1 MQIIQLQ
8 VLNKAKERQLDN
20 LVEKLNESERQIR
33 YLNHQLLII
42 KGKMTPVG
50 CCHLWGTLKL
60 DILFLTAYFKY
71 EAWRVDALGQRA
83 HNESVRMKQK
93 PRILTP
99 CLGFFLTRTFYFEV
113 LTFSFSSIGLLESVN
128 IT

>member
-42 KGKMTPVG
+42 QGKMTAVTYEV
-50 CCHLWGTLKL
+50 CWSL
-60 DILFLTAYFKY
+60 DVLF
-71 EAWRVDALGQRA
+71 
-83 HNESVRMKQK
+83 
-93 PRILTP
+93 PRS
-99 CLGFFLTRTFYFEV
+99 
-113 LTFSFSSIGLLESVN
+113 SF
-128 IT
+128 